1 MTATP
6 RTPTV
11 VLDPT
16 DEREPIRRQ
25 LTSRPEDIHG
35 TIALL
40 DISKPRG
47 NVLLDQIEQ
56 RLRERYPAVEVKRY
70 RKPTFAK
77 PAPEDLRRQIA
88 EECGFVIEALAD

>member
-1 MTATP
+1 MTTQ
-6 RTPTV
+6 RTATV

-16 DEREPIRRQ
+16 DERKPIRRQ
-25 LTSRPEDIHG
+25 LAGRPEHLTG
-35 TIALL
+35 TIGLL

-47 NVLLDQIEQ
+47 NVLLDQIE
-56 RLRERYPAVEVKRY
+56 RRIHERYPALEVKRY
-70 RKPTFAK
+70 RKPTFTK